1 MTGIQLKSILYKTGL
16 TQIELAEKMGMSQQN
31 FNKSLMVKDIKT
43 GFLEKLC
50 EVLNV
55 KMSFFYPDDYDRGG
69 GGSSKS
75 AHSATA
81 VGSGNTATTGAS
93 DDMVKQLLSQ
103 NQQLI
108 DIIKKNL

>member
-69 GGSSKS
+69 GSSKS

-81 VGSGNTATTGAS
+81 VGSENTATTGAS
-93 DDMVKQLLSQ
+93 DDMVRQLLSQ

-108 DIIKKNL
+108 DIIKNNL

>member
-1 MTGIQLKSILYKTGL
+1 MTGIQLKGILFKTGL
-16 TQIELAEKMGMSQQN
+16 TQTELAEKMGMSQQN

-43 GFLEKLC
+43 SFLERLC

-55 KMSFFYPDDYDRGG
+55 KMSFFYPEEYDRGG
-69 GGSSKS
+69 GSFSS
-75 AHSATA
+75 ANSATA

>member
-1 MTGIQLKSILYKTGL
+1 MTGKQLKGILYTTGL
-16 TQIELAEKMGMSQQN
+16 QQIELAEKMGMSQQN
-31 FNKSLMVKDIKT
+31 FNKSLMVQDVKT

-55 KMSFFYPDDYDRGG
+55 KMSFFYPDDYDHND
-69 GGSSKS
+69 GSFKS

-81 VGSGNTATTGAS
+81 VGLGNIATTGAS
-93 DDMVKQLLSQ
+93 DDMVRQLLSQ

-108 DIIKKNL
+108 EIIKNNL

>member
-1 MTGIQLKSILYKTGL
+1 MTGVQLKSILFKTGL
-16 TQIELAEKMGMSQQN
+16 TQIELAEKMGMTQQN
-31 FNKSLMVKDIKT
+31 FNKALMVKDIKT
-43 GFLEKLC
+43 GFLERLC
-50 EVLNV
+50 EVLDV
-55 KMSFFYPDDYDRGG
+55 KMAFFYPDDYDRGG
-69 GGSSKS
+69 GSFSS
-75 AHSATA
+75 ANSATA

>member
-69 GGSSKS
+69 GSFGS
-75 AHSATA
+75 ANSATA

>member
-1 MTGIQLKSILYKTGL
+1 MTGKQLKGILYTTGL
-16 TQIELAEKMGMSQQN
+16 QQIELAEKMGMSQQN
-31 FNKSLMVKDIKT
+31 FNKALMVKDIKT

-69 GGSSKS
+69 GSFSS
-75 AHSATA
+75 ANSATA

-93 DDMVKQLLSQ
+93 DDMVRQLLSQ

-108 DIIKKNL
+108 DIIKNNL

>member
-1 MTGIQLKSILYKTGL
+1 MTGKQLKGILYTTGL
-16 TQIELAEKMGMSQQN
+16 QQIELAEKMGMSQQN
-31 FNKSLMVKDIKT
+31 FNKSLMVQDVKT

-69 GGSSKS
+69 GSFES

-81 VGSGNTATTGAS
+81 VWLGNIATTGAS
-93 DDMVKQLLSQ
+93 DDMVRKLLSQ

-108 DIIKKNL
+108 EIIKNNL

>member
-1 MTGIQLKSILYKTGL
+1 MTGKQLKGILYTTGL
-16 TQIELAEKMGMSQQN
+16 QQIELAEKMGMSQQN
-31 FNKSLMVKDIKT
+31 FNKSLMVQDVKT
-43 GFLEKLC
+43 GFLERLC
-50 EVLNV
+50 EVLDV

-69 GGSSKS
+69 ESSKS

-93 DDMVKQLLSQ
+93 DDMVRQLLSQ